1 MSIDNSSLH
10 NSLVAFYFLFSEKGY
25 PGGSVVFGVGGD
37 EHFVPGAAIIDPE
50 SGLEI
55 AFLELLTSVND
66 AEMTSLARS
75 HEGLRSRKEATVPV
89 YLISTSVTNEYEP
102 RIFNLS
108 PDNHWSSMRKEDFP
122 TFAVLSSRRT
132 LEHAEVP
139 KRKAELT
146 ADKLKTVAHIGVV
159 LLLILLIL
167 DFCQKISISQ
177 EHLWLLLGAAVLAV
191 MPYYSKINVLGLE
204 LRRNKEPDV
213 K

>member
-1 MSIDNSSLH
+1 
-10 NSLVAFYFLFSEKGY
+10 
-25 PGGSVVFGVGGD
+25 
-37 EHFVPGAAIIDPE
+37 VPGAAIIDPE

-108 PDNHWSSMRKEDFP
+108 PDNRWLTIRKEDFP
-122 TFAVLSSRRT
+122 TFAVLSSLRT
-132 LEHAEVP
+132 REHAEAP
-139 KRKAELT
+139 RKKAVST
-146 ADKLKTVAHIGVV
+146 ANDSKKVAWPLAVFLV
-159 LLLILLIL
+159 ILLIL

-177 EHLWLLLGAAVLAV
+177 VHLWLLLGVAVLFLL
-191 MPYYSKINVLGLE
+191 PYFSIIKALGFE
-204 LRRNKEPDV
+204 LQRNTEPDG